1 MVLANWAI
9 TRLDSQD
16 RQLRENVIQS
26 LSEIAENSHD
36 VEMRQ
41 AAIKILTDIDTL

>member
-16 RQLRENVIQS
+16 RQLRKNVIRS
-26 LSEIAENSHD
+26 LSEIAENCHD
-36 VEMRQ
+36 AEMRQ
-41 AAIKILTDIDTL
+41 TAINVLTDIDTL